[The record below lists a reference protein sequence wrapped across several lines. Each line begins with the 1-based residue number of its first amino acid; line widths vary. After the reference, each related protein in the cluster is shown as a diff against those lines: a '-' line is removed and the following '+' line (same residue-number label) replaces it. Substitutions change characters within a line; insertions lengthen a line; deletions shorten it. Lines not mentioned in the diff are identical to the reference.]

1 MRILILTSLLI
12 CAVFSFGVPPVST
25 GAERNQAGTDLKLTP
40 ADEDDTRE
48 AVFRYEFAH
57 NASGQQ
63 QNAKVY
69 FLSLDKDKDPSDAF
83 MSRFKDHKPPVK
95 KRSQATREA
104 EVIDKDT
111 GERGLIF
118 RATAIKQLDENKVTV
133 DGGYYEAGL
142 SSSGNTY
149 TVERIKH
156 KWVVTKD
163 LMNWIS

>member
-1 MRILILTSLLI
+1 MRALLLISLLI
-12 CAVFSFGVPPVST
+12 ASVAPGETQTVPNSWAT
-25 GAERNQAGTDLKLTP
+25 AQTETTLTP
-40 ADEDDTRE
+40 ADEDNIRE
-48 AVFRYEFAH
+48 AVFRYQFEH

-69 FLSLDKDKDPSDAF
+69 YLSLVKDSDPKDEF
-83 MSRFKDHKPPVK
+83 MLRFKGHKPPVK
-95 KRSQATREA
+95 KRSQATGQF
-104 EVIDKDT
+104 EVIDKET

-118 RATAIKQLDENKVTV
+118 RATTIEQLDEDKVIV

-149 TVERIKH
+149 TVERKDH

-163 LMNWIS
+163 QMRWIS

>member
-1 MRILILTSLLI
+1 MRSLILTFCLVGAL
-12 CAVFSFGVPPVST
+12 FSFGAPRIST
-25 GAERNQAGTDLKLTP
+25 DAERAHPGPNPELTP
-40 ADEDDTRE
+40 ADEDDIRE

-63 QNAKVY
+63 QNAKLY
-69 FLSLDKDKDPSDAF
+69 FLSVDKDKDPSDAF
-83 MSRFKDHKPPVK
+83 ISRFKDHKPPVK
-95 KRSQATREA
+95 KRSRATGEF
-104 EVIDKDT
+104 EVIDKET

-118 RATAIKQLDENKVTV
+118 RATTIKQLSEDKVEV

-149 TVERIKH
+149 AVERKDH

-163 LMNWIS
+163 EMRWIS